1 VAVRARLATAA
12 VACLCL
18 LPVASHAG
26 GPALWQ
32 LEGQRNRVYLFG
44 SIHLLRPGE
53 FRVEGELAAAYEDA
67 EAVYLEVDLAALSPS
82 AMAATVAEL
91 AIDPQGRTLDEL
103 MGEEAE
109 EAHVLARGAGIELA
123 PLGHVE
129 PWFAALTVMSLA
141 LAREGLSGSD
151 GVEQRVIA
159 RAAADGKAI
168 HGLET
173 LEEQLG
179 VLDAMEARQQR
190 EFLIKSLQDARQ
202 VPAAVQTL
210 LAAWRAGDEATLAR
224 ELADEFTDDPDLYRS
239 LIVERNRRWAEQVVA
254 LLDHEE
260 DYLVI
265 VGALHLVGEDGLPAL
280 LERHGL
286 EVSRR

>member
-1 VAVRARLATAA
+1 VAVSARFAA
-12 VACLCL
+12 ALACLCL
-18 LPVASHAG
+18 LPVESRAD

-53 FRVEGELAAAYEDA
+53 FRIEGELALAYGDA

-82 AMAATVAEL
+82 MMAAAVAEL

-103 MGEEAE
+103 MGEDAHEAY
-109 EAHVLARGAGIELA
+109 VLARGAGIELA
-123 PLGHVE
+123 TLGHVE

-141 LAREGLSGSD
+141 LAREGLSGED
-151 GVEQRVIA
+151 GVEQQVIA
-159 RAAADGKAI
+159 RAAADGKEI

-179 VLDAMEARQQR
+179 VLDAMGSRQQR
-190 EFLIKSLQDARQ
+190 EFLLKSLEDARQ

-210 LAAWRAGDEATLAR
+210 LAAWRTGDEATLTR
-224 ELADEFTDDPDLYRS
+224 ELATEFTDEPDLYRS
-239 LIVERNRRWAEQVVA
+239 LIVERNRRWAEQIVA

-265 VGALHLVGEDGLPAL
+265 VGALHLVGEDGLPAV
-280 LERHGL
+280 LERRGF

>member
-1 VAVRARLATAA
+1 VTVSARFAAAV

-18 LPVASHAG
+18 LPVASRAD

-53 FRVEGELAAAYEDA
+53 FRLEGELARAYEEA
-67 EAVYLEVDLAALSPS
+67 ESVYLEVDLAALSPS
-82 AMAATVAEL
+82 VMAAAVAEL
-91 AIDPQGRTLDEL
+91 AIDPRGRTLDEL
-103 MGEEAE
+103 MGEDAE
-109 EAHVLARGAGIELA
+109 EAHVLARSAGIELA
-123 PLGHVE
+123 TLGHVE

-141 LAREGLSGSD
+141 LAREGLSGPD
-151 GVEQRVIA
+151 GVEQQVVA
-159 RAAADGKAI
+159 RAAGDGKEV

-190 EFLIKSLQDARQ
+190 EFLLKSLEDAGQ
-202 VPAAVQTL
+202 VPAVVQTL
-210 LAAWRAGDEATLAR
+210 LAAWRTGDVATLTR
-224 ELADEFTDDPDLYRS
+224 ELATEFADEPDLYRS
-239 LIVERNRRWAEQVVA
+239 LIVERNRRWAEQIVA

-265 VGALHLVGEDGLPAL
+265 VGALHLAGEDGLPAL
-280 LERHGL
+280 LEQRGL
-286 EVSRR
+286 AVTRR